1 MAAVANALPA
11 TTISGSVLTTAET
24 TPALQ
29 NVIASNKPT
38 WGTLTA
44 GGRQNTGG
52 GPLYTQGGWI
62 NTGGA
67 PLYSGSLNTGSISS
81 GSINTNG
88 QPITTGN
95 LTVGSYEQM
104 GWQSLCGNYGCS
116 DALNTLYAQPCWN
129 MVLYYTGYNSTS
141 GCFPWGWYPSGAGL
155 SYSNWACA
163 VYVSGGVN
171 NGASVQI
178 GFRWS
183 ERGYEVI
190 DVSGTPNCGVI
201 VSGGVWW
208 NTPLGT
214 VGPSAPG
221 VTTAVVT
228 LVQ

>member
-44 GGRQNTGG
+44 GGQQNTGG

-88 QPITTGN
+88 QPINQGFEYHGPQTI
-95 LTVGSYEQM
+95 
-104 GWQSLCGNYGCS
+104 CGNYSCVTSS
-116 DALNTLYAQPCWN
+116 DQIWAQPCSN
-129 MVLYYTGYNSTS
+129 AY
-141 GCFPWGWYPSGAGL
+141 GCLSWGWYPRGSGVSYFAG
-155 SYSNWACA
+155 
-163 VYVSGGVN
+163 SGGRTCGNVPGISVVTYSVTIYEIKIGGCGFN
-171 NGASVQI
+171 NGQA
-178 GFRWS
+178 
-183 ERGYEVI
+183 
-190 DVSGTPNCGVI
+190 
-201 VSGGVWW
+201 WW
-208 NTPLGT
+208 NTNYG
-214 VGPSAPG
+214 S
-221 VTTAVVT
+221 T
-228 LVQ
+228 LFYLN

>member
-44 GGRQNTGG
+44 GGQQNTGG

-88 QPITTGN
+88 QPITAGALQLSQDRYIASYPQSAPVASFSIFNGCTGY
-95 LTVGSYEQM
+95 SF
-104 GWQSLCGNYGCS
+104 S
-116 DALNTLYAQPCWN
+116 TLPGTLMIWAQPVIYSQYCGPLW
-129 MVLYYTGYNSTS
+129 TG
-141 GCFPWGWYPSGAGL
+141 PWGWYPSG
-155 SYSNWACA
+155 SNIN
-163 VYVSGGVN
+163 GGA
-171 NGASVQI
+171 ASTMI
-178 GFRWS
+178 
-183 ERGYEVI
+183 
-190 DVSGTPNCGVI
+190 
-201 VSGGVWW
+201 W
-208 NTPLGT
+208 NTNFG
-214 VGPSAPG
+214 
-221 VTTAVVT
+221 T
-228 LVQ
+228 LVRLYHGLALTF